1 MGGGVAREVA
11 SVVNWWRT
19 TTPTAGGL
27 HVNVPTAPFLAE
39 QGTVATPR
47 DPRGRRDPRGPRGL
61 GYRPA
66 LDGVRG
72 LAVLAV
78 VAFHLGAP
86 WLRGGF
92 IGVDVFF
99 VLSGFLITALL
110 LGEYGATGRLDLP
123 AFWARRARRL
133 LPALLLLLLVLGAWA
148 AWLAPPE
155 TAAALRGDALAA
167 LLYVANWRFVATGES
182 YLASTAP
189 SPLLHTWSLGV
200 EEQWYLL
207 MPLLLVAVLRLRG
220 GRTRVLAPVLLVLAV
235 ASAALMLVLDATGAG
250 HARVYYGTDTRVFE
264 LLLGAALAAA
274 VHTRGL
280 PRPRAADV
288 AGAAGLV
295 GLGVAAV
302 VLTATSPTLFRGGLV
317 LVALGAAGVVVA
329 AATTGTITATV
340 LGWLPLRVV
349 GIVSYGLYL
358 WHWPVHLVLAGSPWW
373 TRLGLAGAIAAA
385 SYVLV
390 ERPVR
395 RGAWASL
402 PGVVRPMV
410 PVVAMSCVA
419 TVLVAA
425 TTVETPIAL
434 QGDLGDLVQ
443 VAPSPRVVR
452 PDPRALPPPR
462 PEVEAPADTAEPPP
476 VDGPLDVL
484 VVGDS
489 VGFSLAYHAPDAA
502 TGLHVTG
509 EHVLGCGITEEPL
522 VFPGGGVLERPHCA
536 GYVSGWPTLVEQA
549 SPDVVV
555 LVSGAWEVYDHL
567 DDEQVLVMGFRPHD
581 RFLTR
586 RFRAALDLLTAAGM
600 PVVVTD
606 VPCFDDPAVEGGP
619 RVDSVRVWHLNEL
632 LARVVDDYPTAR
644 LVRLSDRLCSDGTD
658 AVGTSVRYD
667 GVHFTAEG
675 AAGVWP
681 WLEGEIRRTA
691 ALGGHGT
698 LRR

>member
-1 MGGGVAREVA
+1 M
-11 SVVNWWRT
+11 
-19 TTPTAGGL
+19 
-27 HVNVPTAPFLAE
+27 
-39 QGTVATPR
+39 
-47 DPRGRRDPRGPRGL
+47 
-61 GYRPA
+61 
-66 LDGVRG
+66 
-72 LAVLAV
+72 
-78 VAFHLGAP
+78 
-86 WLRGGF
+86 RGGF

-110 LGEYGATGRLDLP
+110 LGEFGATGRLDLP

-148 AWLAPPE
+148 AWIAPPE

-167 LLYVANWRFVATGES
+167 LLYVANWWFVATGES
-182 YLASTAP
+182 YLATTAP

-207 MPLLLVAVLRLRG
+207 MPLLLVAVLKLRR
-220 GRTRVLAPVLLVLAV
+220 GRTRVLTPLLLVLAV
-235 ASAALMLVLDATGAG
+235 ASAALMLVLDVSGAS
-250 HARVYYGTDTRVFE
+250 HARVYYGSDTRVFE

-274 VHTRGL
+274 VYTRGL
-280 PRPRAADV
+280 PRPRSADV

-295 GLGVAAV
+295 GLGAAAV
-302 VLTATSPTLFRGGLV
+302 VLTATGPALFRGGLV
-317 LVALGAAGVVVA
+317 LVALGAAGLVVA
-329 AATTGTITATV
+329 AATSGTITATV
-340 LGWLPLRVV
+340 LGWWPLRAV

-358 WHWPVHLVLAGSPWW
+358 WHWPVQLLLADSPWW

-402 PGVVRPMV
+402 PAAVRPVV
-410 PVVAMSCVA
+410 PVVAVSCVA

-425 TTVETPIAL
+425 TTAETPIAVR
-434 QGDLGDLVQ
+434 GDLGDRVR
-443 VAPSPRVVR
+443 VAPSRVVR
-452 PDPRALPPPR
+452 PDPRALPPPQ
-462 PEVEAPADTAEPPP
+462 PEVVAPADTAEPPP

-489 VGFSLAYHAPDAA
+489 VGFSLAYHAPDPAA
-502 TGLHVTG
+502 GLYVTG

-536 GYVSGWPTLVEQA
+536 GYVTGWTTLLEQE

-581 RFLTR
+581 RFLSQ
-586 RFRAALDLLTAAGM
+586 RFRTALDRLTAGGS

-606 VPCFDDPAVEGGP
+606 VPCFDDPTVEGGP
-619 RVDSVRVWHLNEL
+619 RVDSVRV
-632 LARVVDDYPTAR
+632 
-644 LVRLSDRLCSDGTD
+644 
-658 AVGTSVRYD
+658 
-667 GVHFTAEG
+667 
-675 AAGVWP
+675 
-681 WLEGEIRRTA
+681 
-691 ALGGHGT
+691 
-698 LRR
+698 

>member
-1 MGGGVAREVA
+1 M
-11 SVVNWWRT
+11 
-19 TTPTAGGL
+19 
-27 HVNVPTAPFLAE
+27 NVPTAPVPQAE
-39 QGTVATPR
+39 QGTVP
-47 DPRGRRDPRGPRGL
+47 PPRGPRGPRDLPGPPGL
-61 GYRPA
+61 GYRPG

-110 LGEYGATGRLDLP
+110 LGEFGATGRLDLP

-133 LPALLLLLLVLGAWA
+133 LPALLLVLLVLGAWA
-148 AWLAPPE
+148 AWVAPPE
-155 TAAALRGDALAA
+155 SAAALRGDALAA

-182 YLASTAP
+182 YLATTAP

-207 MPLLLVAVLRLRG
+207 MPLLLVAVLKLRR
-220 GRTRVLAPVLLVLAV
+220 GRTRVLTPLLLVLAV
-235 ASAALMLVLDATGAG
+235 ASAALMLVLDVSGAS
-250 HARVYYGTDTRVFE
+250 HARVFYGSDTRVFE

-280 PRPRAADV
+280 PRPRSADV

-295 GLGVAAV
+295 GLGAAAV
-302 VLTATSPTLFRGGLV
+302 VLTATGPALFRGGLV
-317 LVALGAAGVVVA
+317 LVAVGAAGLVVA
-329 AATTGTITATV
+329 AATPGTITATV
-340 LGWLPLRVV
+340 LGWWPLRAV

-358 WHWPVHLVLAGSPWW
+358 WHWPVQLFLAGSPWW
-373 TRLGLAGAIAAA
+373 IRLGLAGAIATA
-385 SYVLV
+385 SYVLL

-402 PGVVRPMV
+402 PAAVRPMV

-425 TTVETPIAL
+425 TTAETPISVR
-434 QGDLGDLVQ
+434 GDLGDRVR
-443 VAPSPRVVR
+443 VAPSPPVVR
-452 PDPRALPPPR
+452 PDPRALPPR
-462 PEVEAPADTAEPPP
+462 PEVVAQAETAEPTP

-489 VGFSLAYHAPDAA
+489 VGFSLAYHAPDPAA
-502 TGLHVTG
+502 DLYVTG

-536 GYVSGWPTLVEQA
+536 GYVTGWTTLLEQE

-567 DDEQVLVMGFRPHD
+567 DDDQVLVMGFRPHD
-581 RFLTR
+581 RFLAQ
-586 RFRAALDLLTAAGM
+586 RFRAALDVLTAGGR

-606 VPCFDDPAVEGGP
+606 VPCFDDPTVQGGP

-644 LVRLSDRLCSDGTD
+644 LVRLSDRLCRDGTD

-667 GVHFTAEG
+667 GVHFTAVG

-681 WLEGEIRRTA
+681 WLEGEIRRAATLDDRG
-691 ALGGHGT
+691 ALG
-698 LRR
+698 R